1 MDDELKAIQA
11 DLDKVLERL
20 EAYID
25 DKKTAYKLFEME
37 SPHGGNPKAE
47 MRDALYLYLSDAGI
61 EDIDSAISRASAER
75 GAASLERYRTIC
87 EHGEEKGKLIF
98 ALKEISNARHKTML
112 EGHSR
117 YLMVQPEDMA
127 NLAEMAS
134 RYLNQEDQYP
144 GEYGSK
150 QALKRKGRR
159 ARYTVEQREAAMKEY
174 IWLRREHGKY
184 AYPLERDACQP
195 IADKHGI
202 ESGQA
207 IVDAVRQRLDES
219 FLTGSSNGGIVLTT
233 LRKYLSIND

>member
-1 MDDELKAIQA
+1 MDDELQAIQD
-11 DLDKVLERL
+11 DLDAVLERL
-20 EAYID
+20 KAYIE
-25 DKKTAYKLFEME
+25 KRNSGYKLFEME
-37 SPHGGNPKAE
+37 SPHGDNPKAE
-47 MRDALYLYLSDAGI
+47 MRDAIYLYLSDAGI
-61 EDIDSAISRASAER
+61 DDLDSAISRASAER
-75 GAASLERYRTIC
+75 GAASLERYLRIC

-98 ALKEISNARHKTML
+98 ALEEISNARYETML
-112 EGHSR
+112 GGHSR

-174 IWLRREHGKY
+174 IRLRREHGKH
-184 AYPLERDACQP
+184 AYPLERDACQS

-233 LRKYLSIND
+233 LREYLSIND

>member
-47 MRDALYLYLSDAGI
+47 MRDALYLYLSNAGI
-61 EDIDSAISRASAER
+61 GDIDSAISRASAER
-75 GAASLERYRTIC
+75 GAASLERYRRIR
-87 EHGEEKGKLIF
+87 EQGQEKGKLLF
-98 ALKEISNARHKTML
+98 AMEELARHRPL
-112 EGHSR
+112 LANYSPSN
-117 YLMVQPEDMA
+117 MVQPEDMA

>member
-1 MDDELKAIQA
+1 MDDELKAIQD
-11 DLDKVLERL
+11 DLDNVLERL
-20 EAYID
+20 EAYIN
-25 DKKTAYKLFEME
+25 DKNSAYKLFEME

-61 EDIDSAISRASAER
+61 EDIDSAISRVSAER
-75 GAASLERYRTIC
+75 MAALLERNRRMREY
-87 EHGEEKGKLIF
+87 GEEKGKLLF
-98 ALKEISNARHKTML
+98 ALEEVARHRPLLANYSPST
-112 EGHSR
+112 
-117 YLMVQPEDMA
+117 MVQPEDMA

-159 ARYTVEQREAAMKEY
+159 ARYTVEQREAAMNEY
-174 IWLRREHGKY
+174 IRLRREHGKH

-233 LRKYLSIND
+233 LREYLSIND